1 MSESKIEIYSRAA
14 SWNLSCSYHADGC
27 RQCGS
32 TGITRRSWQLP
43 CLMLSLT
50 VCVACPPSAS
60 QHEICL
66 LASLS
71 SSRSGVQK
79 RAATRENECNEVSSC
94 TEAKRPCGAE
104 FPPRT
109 RNTPTQLRPAAF
121 YKINSQSYL
130 NFTTY
135 FVSSHHPNLRMRRP
149 CLLGI
154 PARAVASGNAC
165 SLTNSEE

>member
-14 SWNLSCSYHADGC
+14 SWNLSCPYHADGC

-94 TEAKRPCGAE
+94 MEAKRPCGAE

-109 RNTPTQLRPAAF
+109 RNTLHLESPSQPKNASTLSIGYSCAYSRLWQCMFVDELR
-121 YKINSQSYL
+121 
-130 NFTTY
+130 
-135 FVSSHHPNLRMRRP
+135 RMTSD
-149 CLLGI
+149 
-154 PARAVASGNAC
+154 VAY
-165 SLTNSEE
+165 